1 MTDLSKFDSQTRF
14 LLANPEQAQFLEAAD
29 APVRLILRGQE
40 RFTAEQLQTLQDLGI
55 TVRTVAGD
63 ILTADGQLTA
73 LNNVSDLDFITALQ
87 VSQPLFYDDEQPP
100 LFAADE

>member
-14 LLANPEQAQFLEAAD
+14 LLANPQEANFLEAAA
-29 APVRLILRGQE
+29 APVRFILRGQE
-40 RFTAEQLQTLQDLGI
+40 RFTAEQLETLRELGI

-63 ILTADGQLTA
+63 VLTADGQLAA
-73 LNNVSDLDFITALQ
+73 LNDVSDLDFITALQ
-87 VSQPLFYDDEQPP
+87 VSQPLFYDEEPPP